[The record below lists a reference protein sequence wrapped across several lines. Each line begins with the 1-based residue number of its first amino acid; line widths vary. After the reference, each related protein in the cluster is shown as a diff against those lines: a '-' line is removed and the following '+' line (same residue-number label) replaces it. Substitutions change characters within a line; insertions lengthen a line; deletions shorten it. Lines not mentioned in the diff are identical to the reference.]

1 MNGMLEVENS
11 AFGMRRSEFKRP
23 HQRWS
28 KLNIEN
34 AAPAPASPTRSQPL
48 STPRNSP
55 QRVKYS
61 PAAEARTMRLGLK
74 DLELPL
80 KELSSHSNHSPSRP
94 GKPKATHDYRVKRV
108 FNPPPVQMM
117 EARYLGKVY
126 RFARPVRSFENHYA
140 ATDIQRVVRGG
151 MQRLRYKI
159 QRLEHW
165 LDTSRDRTKQELAAI
180 RRDTELRKAA
190 IRAEL
195 DASAEKSRLRSA
207 EAEVAAGERQKLI
220 DYLRLENRR
229 LREDNNKIATAIQSL
244 NHENERIFDANSSS
258 DDSIGSLAMHA
269 KTIQKTHAK
278 LQQVIPQYKA
288 AIQEMEAA
296 VRLRDMHLETERKLR
311 GLYLNWGSEV
321 QELFEGTMGE
331 DELSDDVV
339 RMCLEME
346 EQELKNFGVRCFN
359 YESSYGRSG
368 DAADDDSL
376 DRMKARYDVP
386 DPSEHAGIDE
396 EIDAY
401 TLHTLR

>member
-1 MNGMLEVENS
+1 
-11 AFGMRRSEFKRP
+11 
-23 HQRWS
+23 
-28 KLNIEN
+28 
-34 AAPAPASPTRSQPL
+34 
-48 STPRNSP
+48 
-55 QRVKYS
+55 
-61 PAAEARTMRLGLK
+61 MRLGLK

-126 RFARPVRSFENHYA
+126 RFARPVRSFESHYA

-159 QRLEHW
+159 QQLEHW

-244 NHENERIFDANSSS
+244 KHENERIFDANSSS
-258 DDSIGSLAMHA
+258 DDSIGSLALHS
-269 KTIQKTHAK
+269 KTIQKTHSK

-311 GLYLNWGSEV
+311 GLYLNWESEV

-346 EQELKNFGVRCFN
+346 EQELKNFGVRCFH
-359 YESSYGRSG
+359 YDSSYGRSG
-368 DAADDDSL
+368 DADDDDSL

>member
-1 MNGMLEVENS
+1 
-11 AFGMRRSEFKRP
+11 MR
-23 HQRWS
+23 H
-28 KLNIEN
+28 
-34 AAPAPASPTRSQPL
+34 
-48 STPRNSP
+48 
-55 QRVKYS
+55 
-61 PAAEARTMRLGLK
+61 GLK
-74 DLELPL
+74 DLGLPL

-94 GKPKATHDYRVKRV
+94 GKPKATHDYHVKRV

-117 EARYLGKVY
+117 EARYMGKVY
-126 RFARPVRSFENHYA
+126 RFARPARSFENHYA

-165 LDTSRDRTKQELAAI
+165 LDTSRDRTDRELAAI
-180 RRDTELRKAA
+180 RKDTELRKAA

-195 DASAEKSRLRSA
+195 EASTEKSRERSA
-207 EAEVAAGERQKLI
+207 QTEVAAGECQKLI

-229 LREDNNKIATAIQSL
+229 LRDDNNKISNAIQAL
-244 NHENERIFDANSSS
+244 KHENERIFDANSSS
-258 DDSIGSLAMHA
+258 DDSIGSLAKHA

-278 LQQVIPQYKA
+278 LQKVIPQYKA

-296 VRLRDMHLETERKLR
+296 VRLRDLHLETERKLR

-321 QELFEGTMGE
+321 MELFDGTMGE

-339 RMCLEME
+339 RMCLDME

-359 YESSYGRSG
+359 YDSSYGRSG
-368 DAADDDSL
+368 DADDEDDSL

>member
-61 PAAEARTMRLGLK
+61 PAAGAGTVRLGLK

-126 RFARPVRSFENHYA
+126 RFARPVRSFESHYA

-244 NHENERIFDANSSS
+244 KHENERIFDANSSS
-258 DDSIGSLAMHA
+258 DDSIGSLALHS
-269 KTIQKTHAK
+269 KTIQKTHSK

-311 GLYLNWGSEV
+311 GLYLNWESEV

-346 EQELKNFGVRCFN
+346 EQELKNFGVRCFH
-359 YESSYGRSG
+359 YDSSYGRSG
-368 DAADDDSL
+368 DADDDDSL